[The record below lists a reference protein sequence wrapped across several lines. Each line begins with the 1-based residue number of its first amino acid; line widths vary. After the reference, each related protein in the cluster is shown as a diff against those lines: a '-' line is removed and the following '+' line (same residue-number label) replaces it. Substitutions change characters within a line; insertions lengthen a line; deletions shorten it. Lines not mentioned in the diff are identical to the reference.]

1 MTNVWNHRKLFLIS
15 CAVVGAACATQVDG
29 PLETDEV
36 SVPVG
41 AGGSTGGTPAT
52 GGTLGATPGTG
63 GTGETSGSAVGGSG
77 GGTGGGSSAVGGT
90 GSSAVGGTGGSA
102 VGGTGGSAVGGTGGS
117 SLGKAGAPAMNSGGR
132 SAAGGR
138 MGTAGADPGSSAT
151 AMGCAKLSVPMNG
164 AMDKAHFAISLRSAA
179 DLSAAGTTIS
189 MHVHVEDGMGGVILA
204 YVQDSSF
211 NFLGPATKPL
221 LAEQSGWVT
230 LDWDVGAE
238 PAAGTG
244 IMKKNISRIGIE
256 IKAAPSST
264 WSNPTVVY
272 VDSITVNKPALSFPF
287 GTTGT
292 VSATAQS
299 SDVSGQVLWQNS
311 GSTDTTATGTKL
323 SWVADCP

>member
-1 MTNVWNHRKLFLIS
+1 MSNAWNHRKLFLIS
-15 CAVVGAACATQVDG
+15 CGAVAFACATQVDG

-36 SVPVG
+36 NVPEG
-41 AGGSTGGTPAT
+41 AGGSTGGTPAM
-52 GGTLGATPGTG
+52 GGTLGSTPGAG
-63 GTGETSGSAVGGSG
+63 GTDGSAAGGSG
-77 GGTGGGSSAVGGT
+77 GGTSAAGGTESSAAGGT
-90 GSSAVGGTGGSA
+90 ENAAAGVS
-102 VGGTGGSAVGGTGGS
+102 GGS
-117 SLGKAGAPAMNSGGR
+117 SLGKAGAPMNSGGR

-138 MGTAGADPGSSAT
+138 MGSAGTNPGSSGT
-151 AMGCAKLSVPMNG
+151 AMGCAKLSVPLNG
-164 AMDKAHFAISLRSAA
+164 AMDKAHFVISLRSAA

-189 MHVHVEDGMGGVILA
+189 LRLHVEDGTGGVVLA

-244 IMKKNISRIGIE
+244 IQKKNISRIGIE

-264 WSNPTVVY
+264 WSNPTIVY

-287 GTTGT
+287 GTMST
-292 VSATAQS
+292 VSTTAQS
-299 SDVSGQVLWQNS
+299 SDVSGQVLWQHS

>member
-1 MTNVWNHRKLFLIS
+1 MTNAWNHRKLFLIS
-15 CAVVGAACATQVDG
+15 CGVVAFACATQVDG

-36 SVPVG
+36 NVPEG
-41 AGGSTGGTPAT
+41 AGGSTGGTPAM
-52 GGTLGATPGTG
+52 GGTLGSMPA
-63 GTGETSGSAVGGSG
+63 S
-77 GGTGGGSSAVGGT
+77 
-90 GSSAVGGTGGSA
+90 GGTGGSA
-102 VGGTGGSAVGGTGGS
+102 VGGTGASGGSVGGTESSAVGGTGNAAGGTGGS

-138 MGTAGADPGSSAT
+138 MGSAGANPGSSAT

-164 AMDKAHFAISLRSAA
+164 AMDKAHFVISLRSAA

-189 MHVHVEDGMGGVILA
+189 MHLHVEDGTGGVILA

-244 IMKKNISRIGIE
+244 IQKKNISRVGIE

-272 VDSITVNKPALSFPF
+272 IDSITVNKPALSFPF
-287 GTTGT
+287 GTMST

-311 GSTDTTATGTKL
+311 GSMDTTATGTKL